1 MTQFLSGL
9 SIEKKIR
16 YGFGVIWI
24 ALAVIT
30 IQAVINLS
38 MVRSNVTEV
47 IEEKQPIV
55 LQVLEMRESLERTRN
70 SLSIALLLKQ
80 PELLTAYEQ
89 KLQAFEL
96 RVSELNASSQNTSSS
111 NLSENF
117 TNLSDS
123 LKILHAELEEI
134 ENLQSKF
141 SHNYPAFEYSNEKLL
156 PLAVRLQ
163 QILTEI
169 VNSELEEVGVER
181 ENILALTIDLQ
192 KTWLNVMNALRGY
205 MAFRTDEMSEMTE
218 NYLDQTEQSLI
229 ELRNYSQSHPD
240 VDLTLVEEDSVER
253 AIEIYQEY
261 REVYMVMKSI
271 HSGEKWRMDTWL
283 MKNQIQPVF
292 ETMEQDLQVIADQ
305 LLLEVKQ
312 QSEAVVD
319 SSFWNIILLLLF
331 SGIGQLFAMRVSGRI
346 TKEVVEPIATVS
358 QAMANIAEGQGDL
371 TSRLPVKSQ
380 DEIGK
385 MAEHFNQFIGRIH
398 GMLTQIQQTIVK
410 LEGASCHLNDITQTM
425 SNGAQ
430 QQLQS
435 SSVLTSSMSQMAGQS
450 KEVEAHSQNTSRATH
465 QATDRVKESSEQVV
479 DAVNEIQR
487 LSENMQQM
495 TQSVMELREDS
506 QMIGSVISV
515 IREIAE
521 QTNLLSLNAAIEAA
535 RAGEHG
541 RGFAVVADE
550 VRALA
555 NRTQESTGEI
565 QQIIDKISRTT
576 KKTVA
581 VVEQGREV
589 TQTSAQ
595 IIHESKTKIGP
606 VTILMED
613 INKMSEK
620 VLAVAHSQ
628 TLLSQQINDN
638 IQQIHGVAETAASG
652 VEKTDAAASD
662 LQKLAQELDGLVRQ
676 FKI

>member
-30 IQAVINLS
+30 LQAVVNLS
-38 MVRSNVTEV
+38 MVRSNITEV
-47 IEEKQPIV
+47 ITEKQPTV
-55 LQVLEMRESLERTRN
+55 LKVLEMKASLEQTRN

-80 PELLTAYEQ
+80 PELLNAYEQ
-89 KLQAFEL
+89 KLKAFEL
-96 RVSELNASSQNTSSS
+96 TVSELDASSQNSTDSKLTENFA
-111 NLSENF
+111 NLSLAMK
-117 TNLSDS
+117 T
-123 LKILHAELEEI
+123 LHSELEEI
-134 ENLQSKF
+134 ESLQSKY
-141 SHNYPAFEYSNEKLL
+141 SNNYPAFEYSNEKLL

-163 QILTEI
+163 QLLTEI
-169 VNSELEEVGVER
+169 VNSELEEVGTER
-181 ENILALTIDLQ
+181 EEILSLTIDLQ

-218 NYLDQTEQSLI
+218 NYLDQMEQSLI
-229 ELRNYSQSHPD
+229 QLKQYSQNDPN
-240 VDLTLVEEDSVER
+240 VDLTLVEEESIDR

-283 MKNQIQPVF
+283 MKNKIQPVF
-292 ETMEQDLQVIADQ
+292 ETMEQELQVIADQ
-305 LLLEVKQ
+305 FLLGVEQ
-312 QSEAVVD
+312 QSESVVD

-331 SGIGQLFAMRVSGRI
+331 SGIGQLFAMRVSSRI
-346 TKEVVEPIATVS
+346 TKEVVEPISTVS

-371 TSRLPVKSQ
+371 TSRLPVKSH

-385 MAEHFNQFIGRIH
+385 MAEHFNQFIGRIQA
-398 GMLTQIQQTIVK
+398 MLTKIQQTIVK
-410 LEGASCHLNDITQTM
+410 LEGASSHLNDITQTM
-425 SNGAQ
+425 SDGAQ
-430 QQLQS
+430 QQLES
-435 SSVLTSSMSQMAGQS
+435 SSVLSNSMSQMAGQS

-465 QATDRVKESSEQVV
+465 QATERVKESSEQVV

-495 TQSVMELREDS
+495 TQSVMELRADS

-565 QQIIDKISRTT
+565 QAIIDKICKTT
-576 KKTVA
+576 QKTVA

-595 IIHESKTKIGP
+595 IIQESKTKIGP

-628 TLLSQQINDN
+628 TLLSQQVNQN